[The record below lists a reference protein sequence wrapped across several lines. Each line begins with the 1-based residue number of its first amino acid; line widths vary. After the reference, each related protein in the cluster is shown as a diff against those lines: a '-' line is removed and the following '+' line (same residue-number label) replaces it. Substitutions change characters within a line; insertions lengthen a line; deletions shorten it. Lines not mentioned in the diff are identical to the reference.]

1 MIKKNTE
8 ENPVLVINTALQ
20 KKNDKNIQNFLN
32 KYKHYDENP
41 EYLKNT
47 KEHVNLIIS
56 HKSTIP
62 DLVIYNQVFN
72 KNLCFIEANKNEN
85 NYFPRQC
92 YYIKFEGDEKLISKG
107 VKNSKNEVIL
117 NKENKNDKKGKQV
130 ERENL
135 DENNFDDDEEE
146 EDEDNTDNNT
156 NKIKNN
162 VSIVE
167 NKSII
172 SNNNS
177 MYKEIENLPNNA
189 IDQINLLSTDSTLNP
204 KVNYFDNYSYSEE
217 GLNNITY
224 SSRVMN
230 NINSYI
236 KNDDNSFSEQ
246 ANYRNNNFQ
255 NYQNYQN
262 NNFNNKFIN
271 NNINLNNMNNNNNMN
286 NLNNMNNNN
295 YNMNNNNNN
304 NMNNNNN
311 NNQNFINNGN
321 NKIVNMF
328 SQQYE
333 LLELIKQ
340 KKNNNVNGVNDEI
353 INKLKEDVIK
363 FVLFGPNGNI
373 INKIMDLEEMLTYLT
388 DNILIKNKDLDKY
401 DIYIIETEE
410 KIKVKE
416 FYFPIINFCDDFM
429 NNQ

>member
-85 NYFPRQC
+85 NYFPRHN
-92 YYIKFEGDEKLISKG
+92 YYIKFEGDEKLISRG
-107 VKNSKNEVIL
+107 VKNSKNEVIINKENKE
-117 NKENKNDKKGKQV
+117 NKENKNDKKEIQV
-130 ERENL
+130 EGESQ
-135 DENNFDDDEEE
+135 DDNNFDDDDEEE
-146 EDEDNTDNNT
+146 EDEDDSDNNID
-156 NKIKNN
+156 KIKNENQSKINN
-162 VSIVE
+162 VSNVE
-167 NKSII
+167 VNSII

-177 MYKEIENLPNNA
+177 MYKEIENLPNNT
-189 IDQINLLSTDSTLNP
+189 IDKINLLSTDSTLNP
-204 KVNYFDNYSYSEE
+204 KVNLFDTSINSEE

-236 KNDDNSFSEQ
+236 RNDDNSFSDQ
-246 ANYRNNNFQ
+246 TNYQNNNFQ
-255 NYQNYQN
+255 NYQNFPN
-262 NNFNNKFIN
+262 NNFNN
-271 NNINLNNMNNNNNMN
+271 NNI
-286 NLNNMNNNN
+286 
-295 YNMNNNNNN
+295 YNIAIN

-311 NNQNFINNGN
+311 NNNNNNQGFINNGN

-340 KKNNNVNGVNDEI
+340 KKNNNPNGVNDEI
-353 INKLKEDVIK
+353 INKLQEDVNK
-363 FVLFGPNGNI
+363 LVLFGPDGNI
-373 INKIMDLEEMLTYLT
+373 INKIMNFEEMLIYLT
-388 DNILIKNKDLDKY
+388 NNILVKNKDLDKY

-416 FYFPIINFCDDFM
+416 FYYPIINFCDDFM
-429 NNQ
+429 NQ